1 MGRKRVDDGA
11 LLIIAKDD
19 RTLRIEVGYGLEGV
33 LTDATSKR
41 IISEVIS
48 PRFKTGD
55 FYGGVKDGV
64 QSMQAVIEGEALPPP
79 SRSTRDGGVSVRS
92 YMPVILVLTLVFG
105 GALRDFLGRFPGA
118 VAAGGAVALVA
129 WLLSGAIF
137 VAFTAGVIALIYTLL
152 GPGMVG
158 HGGSW
163 STGSRSGRGGIRRW
177 QRRFRRWQRRFR
189 WRRRWFRWWWCLGKM
204 VMENIKRILSHLLTT
219 HWRVRRAFPRKAM
232 RAIGQAIA
240 QSESS
245 HVGHLCFAVE
255 GALSFSALWKGVTAR
270 ERALEVFSQLRVWDT
285 EQNNGVL
292 IYLLLADR
300 SVEIVADRGIHAR
313 VGAQGWQAICSQ
325 MEAAC
330 RRAEYERGVIDGIRS
345 ITLRL
350 TQHFPARDRREQ
362 RLPGK
367 PVIL

>member
-1 MGRKRVDDGA
+1 MNLLKIARGLLVAAAALVSFGAVAEVAVPPLTARVTDQTGTLTPGQLAELEQTLQAFENKKGVQIAVLIVPSTLPEAIEQYSLRVVEQWKLGRKRVDDGA

-19 RTLRIEVGYGLEGV
+19 RTLRIEVGYGLECV

-163 STGSRSGRGGIRRW
+163 STGSRSGRGG
-177 QRRFRRWQRRFR
+177 FGGGSGGFGGGSGG
-189 WRRRWFRWWWCLGKM
+189 FGGGGGGFGGGGASGK
-204 VMENIKRILSHLLTT
+204 
-219 HWRVRRAFPRKAM
+219 W
-232 RAIGQAIA
+232 
-240 QSESS
+240 
-245 HVGHLCFAVE
+245 
-255 GALSFSALWKGVTAR
+255 
-270 ERALEVFSQLRVWDT
+270 
-285 EQNNGVL
+285 
-292 IYLLLADR
+292 
-300 SVEIVADRGIHAR
+300 
-313 VGAQGWQAICSQ
+313 
-325 MEAAC
+325 
-330 RRAEYERGVIDGIRS
+330 
-345 ITLRL
+345 
-350 TQHFPARDRREQ
+350 
-362 RLPGK
+362 
-367 PVIL
+367 